1 MIPWMVAV
9 HTARHVAAIPS
20 WFLTKDGHWLYCRL
34 IRPDD
39 ALRLLD
45 LFDALS
51 PEARRRR
58 FHANVDHLPAATKL
72 SYAHQ
77 LAGVDNRLTGGAVV
91 AVDHHQGQER
101 LVGVVRLGPVEQA
114 RAEVA
119 VVVRDDFQGRGVG
132 HALLQRLPA
141 LAQRMGAA
149 QGVAVIEADNLPA
162 LRLFRRLPFPMTAQ
176 TAHAETTLTITLA

>member
-34 IRPDD
+34 VRPDD

-91 AVDHHQGQER
+91 AV
-101 LVGVVRLGPVEQA
+101 VPLG
-114 RAEVA
+114 A
-119 VVVRDDFQGRGVG
+119 VVD
-132 HALLQRLPA
+132 A
-141 LAQRMGAA
+141 
-149 QGVAVIEADNLPA
+149 
-162 LRLFRRLPFPMTAQ
+162 
-176 TAHAETTLTITLA
+176 